1 MCDISLG
8 IFTGVVFWLT
18 TKTITKFSKKNKL
31 ERIDMC
37 DITPGNIICDERE
50 ILTCVNS
57 QL

>member
-18 TKTITKFSKKNKL
+18 TKKITKFSKKKKL
-31 ERIDMC
+31 EGIDMC
-37 DITPGNIICDERE
+37 DITPGNSDERE
-50 ILTCVNS
+50 ILTCVNL

>member
-18 TKTITKFSKKNKL
+18 KKRIAKIWKKKNILNKL
-31 ERIDMC
+31 MCVTQRQEICEERK
-37 DITPGNIICDERE
+37 
-50 ILTCVNS
+50 ILTCVNL